1 MSVSTS
7 KEPAR
12 IAGMFDAIAGR
23 YDTLNFVLSGGL
35 DRQWRRRA
43 IRALALTGRERLVDV
58 CTGTADLA
66 IEAATHARGH
76 AREVIGIDFAGEML
90 RLGREKID
98 AANLTGRVLLA
109 RADAM
114 RLPLADQ
121 SCDAATIAFG
131 IRNVADPEAGCR
143 ELYRVLAPGGRL
155 AILEFGMPTLPVV
168 SGLYRWYFRAV
179 LPRIGRMVSRHREA
193 YDYLPASVEAFPA
206 GDDFV
211 ALLRR
216 SGFQRA
222 RGVRFMVGAVY
233 LYLATRD

>member
-1 MSVSTS
+1 MSTLD
-7 KEPAR
+7 KAPDK

-35 DRQWRRRA
+35 DRRWRRHA
-43 IRALALTGRERLVDV
+43 IRSLALTGRERLLDV

-66 IEAATHARGH
+66 IEAATHPAGH

-90 RLGREKID
+90 RLGRRKV
-98 AANLTGRVLLA
+98 AAGNLTGRVMLA
-109 RADAM
+109 RGDAM
-114 RLPLADQ
+114 RLPLPDQ
-121 SCDAATIAFG
+121 SCEAATIAFG
-131 IRNVADPEAGCR
+131 IRNVADPLAGCR
-143 ELYRVLAPGGRL
+143 ELHRVLAPGGRL

-168 SGLYRWYFRAV
+168 SGLYRWYFRAI
-179 LPRIGRMVSRHREA
+179 LPRIGRMMSRHREA

-206 GDDFV
+206 GEDFV
-211 ALLRR
+211 ALLRKA
-216 SGFQRA
+216 GFQQA

>member
-98 AANLTGRVLLA
+98 AANLTGRVMLA

-143 ELYRVLAPGGRL
+143 ELYRVLAPAGRL

-216 SGFQRA
+216 AGFQRA